1 MKTQFL
7 AVAVFAV
14 GLSAS
19 PLALAQQ
26 NPTPPPMPPQA
37 TEFYTPV
44 PPKITPGPANNQ
56 APSDAIVLF
65 DGSSL
70 SGFVSAKDGSSPAPW
85 KIENGELVVQKGT
98 GDIQSKLAFGD
109 AQYHIEWSAPT
120 EIVGEGQ
127 GRGNSG
133 FFLMGLYEVQIL
145 DSYESKTYTNG
156 QAGSIYKQHPPL
168 VNPLRAPGE
177 WNYYDIIFKAPRFDK
192 NGILTSPATVTV
204 LINGVLVQN
213 HAILSGPTEYIG
225 IPNYKAHAEALPI
238 KLQDHGNPVRF
249 RNIWVRPL

>member
-1 MKTQFL
+1 MKNKMNFFL
-7 AVAVFAV
+7 S
-14 GLSAS
+14 LL
-19 PLALAQQ
+19 LALAVSPLVYSQEQ
-26 NPTPPPMPPQA
+26 TPPPIPPQA

-44 PPKITPGPANNQ
+44 PPKITPGIQNNLP
-56 APSDAIVLF
+56 PSDAIVLF
-65 DGSSL
+65 DGTSL
-70 SGFVSAKDGSSPAPW
+70 NNFVSAKDSSSPAPW
-85 KIENGELVVQKGT
+85 KIENGELVVAPRT
-98 GDIQSKLAFGD
+98 GDIQSKLPFGD

-133 FFLMGLYEVQIL
+133 FFLMGLYEVQVL

-156 QAGSIYKQHPPL
+156 QAGSIYKQYPPL
-168 VNPLRAPGE
+168 VNATRAPGE

-192 NGILTSPATVTV
+192 NGSLTSPATVTLIHNGAVV
-204 LINGVLVQN
+204 LNNV
-213 HAILSGPTEYIG
+213 ILRGPTEYIG

>member
-1 MKTQFL
+1 MKKQLL
-7 AVAVFAV
+7 AMTLMAV
-14 GLSAS
+14 GLSVS
-19 PLALAQQ
+19 SLSLAQDQ
-26 NPTPPPMPPQA
+26 TPPKLPPQA

-44 PPKITPGPANNQ
+44 VPKVTPGASNTAP
-56 APSDAIVLF
+56 PSDAIVLF
-65 DGSSL
+65 DGTSL
-70 SGFVSAKDGSSPAPW
+70 NGFVSAKEGNGPAEW
-85 KIENGELVVQKGT
+85 KVENGELTVVKGK

-109 AQYHIEWSAPT
+109 AQYHLEWTAPT

-133 FFLMGLYEVQIL
+133 FFLMGMYEVQVL

-192 NGILTSPATVTV
+192 NGMVTSPATVTL

-213 HAILSGPTEYIG
+213 NVILRGPTEYIG
-225 IPNYKAHAEALPI
+225 IPNYKAHAEELPI
-238 KLQDHGNPVRF
+238 KLQDHGNPVKF

>member
-26 NPTPPPMPPQA
+26 NPTPPAMPPQA

-70 SGFVSAKDGSSPAPW
+70 SGFVSANNGSSPAPW

-213 HAILSGPTEYIG
+213 HSILSGPTEYIG